1 MTMEMQAAPLGE
13 QPLTDVLE
21 RVAART
27 PGPGAGSAAA
37 VACSL
42 AAGLVEMTARYDDSL
57 LAQARLARASALRER
72 ALEIVDHE
80 VTAYQPVLEALAM
93 DADHPQ
99 REIRLAAAKAQAAS
113 GPLAIAGIAAQ
124 LGGLA
129 AESAVS
135 GSDEMVAE
143 AVVAAE
149 LADGACRAA
158 AHMVRINLQDSP
170 GDPRRTEVTGLVVA
184 ASEALEEAFAR
195 AAELAAAAQP
205 Q

>member
-1 MTMEMQAAPLGE
+1 METQAAPLGE

-27 PGPGAGSAAA
+27 PGPGAGSVAA

-57 LAQARLARASALRER
+57 LAQARLARAGALRER

-80 VTAYQPVLEALAM
+80 VTAYEPVLEALAM

-99 REIRLAAAKAQAAS
+99 REMRLAAAKAQAAA

-129 AESAVS
+129 AESAVN

-158 AHMVRINLQDSP
+158 AHLVRINLQDSP
-170 GDPRRTEVTGLVVA
+170 GDPRRTEVTGLAAA

-195 AAELAAAAQP
+195 ASELAAAAQP